1 MMLLFQNL
9 ITKFI
14 SVNYSETQKWQ
25 WSAKD
30 ISMDPKDFSC
40 LMLMVVLGSA
50 RIFIPKPNNIKNEY
64 TIGSECIS
72 FFSLLLFKY

>member
-9 ITKFI
+9 ITKLI
-14 SVNYSETQKWQ
+14 SVNYGETQEQQ

-30 ISMDPKDFSC
+30 IGGSLRFFLLD
-40 LMLMVVLGSA
+40 VNGSA

-72 FFSLLLFKY
+72 FLSLLLLSVEAHA